1 MKGFEDYFIQFLLRE
16 KEYPER
22 SLAMGISFSS
32 RAFQPDIK
40 IFGEEL
46 EFACYFQFLRT
57 DFSKNERTEIASQV
71 LNEPDDNLPFFIIKK
86 ENETDFSIHSLTPS
100 GKWKE
105 ISKQEFPDYE
115 QMLKLRKIELQKIKE
130 TIEQKQQQEIA
141 DLKGKSR
148 STAYFSLLS
157 VLVGLATVIVA
168 YFSSNFQKSKIS
180 NETIAT
186 IDSLTERIE
195 LIEEEITEAKN
206 KKPTVPVDSLFISS
220 RFEERVKQLETT
232 ISTDPNR
239 VITIVTLQKDL
250 DILRMRIESFKEEEK
265 AHVDSLNQRF
275 DYLNS
280 WIIGIAIT
288 IVGVILSFVLPNL
301 RRNREN
307 AR

>member
-1 MKGFEDYFIQFLLRE
+1 MKGFEDHFIEFLLKE
-16 KEYPER
+16 KKYPER

-40 IFGEEL
+40 IFGDEL

-57 DFSKNERTEIASQV
+57 EFSKSQRTEIASQV
-71 LNEPDDNLPFFIIKK
+71 LSEPDDNLPFFIIKK
-86 ENETDFSIHSLTPS
+86 ENEGDFSIHSLTSS
-100 GKWKE
+100 GNWKE
-105 ISKQEFPDYE
+105 ISKTEFPDYE

-130 TIEQKQQQEIA
+130 TNEQKQQKEIA
-141 DLKGKSR
+141 DLKGKNR

-157 VLVGLATVIVA
+157 VLVGLATVTIA
-168 YFSSNFQKSKIS
+168 YFSSNFQKSNIS
-180 NETIAT
+180 KDNIAT
-186 IDSLTERIE
+186 IDSLTTRLE
-195 LIEEEITEAKN
+195 LIERNLNETKN
-206 KKPTVPVDSLFISS
+206 KKPTVTVDSLSPS
-220 RFEERVKQLETT
+220 NRFEERVKQLETT

-239 VITIVTLQKDL
+239 IITIVTLQKDL
-250 DILRMRIESFKEEEK
+250 DILKMRIESFKEEEK

-288 IVGVILSFVLPNL
+288 IIGVILSFVLPNL